1 LQLILTYNQL
11 DDFVHPNLNVLTNVQ
26 LLVLEIPLQKEK
38 IFRKKF
44 KRKHLK
50 MQKVRLTSS
59 NRHLLVE
66 DVWKHD

>member
-1 LQLILTYNQL
+1 LTYNQL

-38 IFRKKF
+38 NFLIKQKF

-66 DVWKHD
+66 AVWKHD